1 MFGELAGE
9 RADRTA
15 ALRAARPLE
24 GHERIGPGAQ
34 PVERVELRE
43 QRGLAAKDV
52 VGDGTRD
59 RSHEVVAVGEIVVE
73 LALGRV
79 RSGANGVE

>member
-1 MFGELAGE
+1 LATE
-9 RADRTA
+9 
-15 ALRAARPLE
+15 
-24 GHERIGPGAQ
+24 
-34 PVERVELRE
+34 
-43 QRGLAAKDV
+43 DV